1 MVRYEW
7 KCIRCGKCCE
17 HIVTDTPFGKFG
29 MMLLPFEVKRFSS
42 KYIKPLYGVGVKGKR
57 RKRPA
62 IIYAYQYIN
71 EPCEHYNPETKTCSI
86 YEKRPLVCRAYPF
99 EFAFGT
105 YLVDNNCPAVKQFLP
120 LNETTYLDEIEGIN
134 VEYDALRKLRTYYML
149 VFLANMYK
157 TNVLITWAFDLNRNK
172 WIQFNYQFAMKIIE
186 RLQEGI

>member
-1 MVRYEW
+1 
-7 KCIRCGKCCE
+7 
-17 HIVTDTPFGKFG
+17 
-29 MMLLPFEVKRFSS
+29 MMLLPFEVKRFNS
-42 KYIKPLYGVGVKGKR
+42 KYIKPLYGIGVKGKR

-71 EPCEHYNPETKTCSI
+71 EPCEHYNPKTKTCSI

-99 EFAFGT
+99 EFAFGN

-120 LNETTYLDEIEGIN
+120 SNKATYLDEIEGIN

-186 RLQEGI
+186 KLQEGI

>member
-1 MVRYEW
+1 
-7 KCIRCGKCCE
+7 
-17 HIVTDTPFGKFG
+17 
-29 MMLLPFEVKRFSS
+29 MMLLPFEVKRFNS

-71 EPCEHYNPETKTCSI
+71 EPCEYYNPETKTCNI

-99 EFAFGT
+99 QYAFGK

-120 LNETTYLDEIEGIN
+120 SNKTAYLDEIKNID

-172 WIQFNYQFAMKIIE
+172 WIQFNYQFAMKVIE